1 MRLSLA
7 DCRRTSR
14 RPFASRVLTVARHF
28 PARRLQT
35 NAAAMVL
42 VSARSSFNCVP
53 QHMAWFLIQSQHECV
68 CLCACACVC
77 VCVYVLVLVCVC
89 LCAFA
94 CICACQPIISSLHPP
109 PPRSCPNA
117 PASSNGVF
125 NVGDEWTGHFSAQCI
140 ISEYF
145 ELAPCTG
152 RVTMEVRA
160 PMAAVALNQDL
171 WEGWGC

>member
-1 MRLSLA
+1 M
-7 DCRRTSR
+7 
-14 RPFASRVLTVARHF
+14 
-28 PARRLQT
+28 
-35 NAAAMVL
+35 NA
-42 VSARSSFNCVP
+42 
-53 QHMAWFLIQSQHECV
+53 
-68 CLCACACVC
+68 
-77 VCVYVLVLVCVC
+77 CVYVLVLVCVC
-89 LCAFA
+89 VFMCLCL
-94 CICACQPIISSLHPP
+94 CVCVYVLLLVSVRVNPSSHLFTPP

>member
-1 MRLSLA
+1 MSLA

-109 PPRSCPNA
+109 PLPA
-117 PASSNGVF
+117 PVQMRQPLPTGCSTSGTSGRGTSVHSASSRNTLSSRPARGASQWRCVHQ
-125 NVGDEWTGHFSAQCI
+125 WQR
-140 ISEYF
+140 
-145 ELAPCTG
+145 L
-152 RVTMEVRA
+152 R
-160 PMAAVALNQDL
+160 
-171 WEGWGC
+171 